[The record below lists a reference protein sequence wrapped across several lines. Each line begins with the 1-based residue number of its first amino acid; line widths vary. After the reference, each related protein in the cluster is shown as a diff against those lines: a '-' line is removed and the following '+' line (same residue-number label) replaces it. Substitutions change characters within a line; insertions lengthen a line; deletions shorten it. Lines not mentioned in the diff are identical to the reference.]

1 MSALRYDVIVIGGGA
16 SGVAAAIMLARR
28 EKKVLILES
37 QDRILKKLLATGNGR
52 CNFTNDGV
60 SKERYNCDFAET
72 AIGRFDYREAVSF
85 FNSLGVLTANEEG
98 REYPYSRQANTV
110 VNAMLRE
117 LKRLGVTVLTESK
130 AVKINK
136 GFSVSTG
143 NGAHCADNVIVA
155 TGSNAT
161 SGTLSYYLVN
171 EFGHKVSICTPS
183 LTYLKCDKQYVE
195 GLSGIRIKAAM
206 SASVKGRIVRRS
218 GEILFKDNAV
228 SGVLAFEFSS
238 FFARREVDD
247 GYISIDMLDKVSDAE
262 LEKVTGGDFSKISE
276 TLEGLLPRP
285 LAELIAKKSGTNEL
299 RAKRLLRD
307 YRIPVT
313 GLGDIKNAQVVSGG
327 LLVKDFDKETMES
340 RFEKGL
346 YAIGE
351 VLDVDGEC
359 GGYNLHWAWASAN
372 AAVKKISGEN
382 NE

>member
-1 MSALRYDVIVIGGGA
+1 M
-16 SGVAAAIMLARR
+16 
-28 EKKVLILES
+28 
-37 QDRILKKLLATGNGR
+37 
-52 CNFTNDGV
+52 
-60 SKERYNCDFAET
+60 
-72 AIGRFDYREAVSF
+72 
-85 FNSLGVLTANEEG
+85 
-98 REYPYSRQANTV
+98 
-110 VNAMLRE
+110 
-117 LKRLGVTVLTESK
+117 
-130 AVKINK
+130 
-136 GFSVSTG
+136 
-143 NGAHCADNVIVA
+143 
-155 TGSNAT
+155 
-161 SGTLSYYLVN
+161 
-171 EFGHKVSICTPS
+171 
-183 LTYLKCDKQYVE
+183 
-195 GLSGIRIKAAM
+195 
-206 SASVKGRIVRRS
+206 S